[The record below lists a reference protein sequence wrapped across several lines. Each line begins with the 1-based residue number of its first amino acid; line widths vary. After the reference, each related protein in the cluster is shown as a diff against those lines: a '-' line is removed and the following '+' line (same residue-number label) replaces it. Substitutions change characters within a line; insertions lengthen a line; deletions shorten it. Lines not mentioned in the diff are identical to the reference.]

1 MNSEDLIRFEEDI
14 AAEFNAGK
22 IRAPIH
28 LSHGNEQQLI
38 EIFSTKVYPQDWVM
52 GSWRMHYQCLLKG
65 VPPKELKAEIM
76 AGRSIALCFP
86 KYRIVSSGIVGGIL
100 PIALGVAKSIQLLGD
115 SDAWVHCFMG
125 DMTAEC
131 GITYEVV
138 KYALNFDLPIT
149 FYLEDNGLGVC
160 TPTLEAWGARRLS
173 LETKPNVHL
182 YRYEQDKYPHAG
194 AGKRVQF

>member
-1 MNSEDLIRFEEDI
+1 VNSEDLIKFEEDI

-28 LSHGNEQQLI
+28 LSHGNESQLI
-38 EIFSTKVYPQDWVM
+38 EIFKDIVASDWVV

-65 VPPKELKAEIM
+65 VPPEVLKAEIM
-76 AGRSIALCFP
+76 SGHSISLCFP

-100 PIALGVAKSIQLLGD
+100 PIALGIAKGIFLNGGPE
-115 SDAWVHCFMG
+115 WVHCFMG

-131 GITYEVV
+131 GITYEVI

-160 TPTLEAWGARRLS
+160 TPTLEAWGAKRLA
-173 LETKPNVHL
+173 LECKPNVHL
-182 YRYEQDKYPHAG
+182 YRYEQNKYPHAG
-194 AGKRVQF
+194 AGVRVQF